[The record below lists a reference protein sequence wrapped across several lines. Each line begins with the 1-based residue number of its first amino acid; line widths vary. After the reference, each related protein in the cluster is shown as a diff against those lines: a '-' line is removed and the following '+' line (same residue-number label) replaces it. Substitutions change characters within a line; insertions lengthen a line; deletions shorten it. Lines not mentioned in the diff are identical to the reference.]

1 VIITGLRADARVA
14 GSIIVDIDGV
24 RVASLPP
31 EMVRELR
38 LEVGAELAPADH
50 DRLVRACLVEG
61 ARRVAL
67 RLLAARPRAM
77 EDLRRK
83 LRERGHEPGVIA
95 ETLGRLQA
103 SGLLDDEQF
112 AQHFVRVRA
121 TRGHGPA
128 RLVHDLLS
136 RGVDRRVAEQAVREV
151 SLAEGVDN
159 AAAMRQ
165 LAEKRAVQLMSL
177 PVPKRRRRLLIFL
190 ARRGFR
196 GREVREMVAHLVG

>member
-1 VIITGLRADARVA
+1 VIITGLRADARVT
-14 GSIIVDIDGV
+14 GSIIVDGDGV

-38 LEVGAELAPADH
+38 LEVGAELSAADH
-50 DRLVRACLVEG
+50 DQLVRACLVEG

-67 RLLAARPRAM
+67 RLLAGRPRAM

-95 ETLGRLQA
+95 ETLGRLRA

-121 TRGHGPA
+121 ARGHGPA
-128 RLVHDLLS
+128 RLVHDLLT
-136 RGVDRRVAEQAVREV
+136 RGIDRRVAEQAVHEV
-151 SLAEGVDN
+151 SLAEGVDS

-196 GREVREMVAHLVG
+196 GREVREMVATLVG